1 VRSPEN
7 VVAELKWLKE
17 SYRPDHIW
25 FADDIMG
32 LKPHWWGRFADLIEA
47 QEARIPFKCLSRA
60 DLLLRGNDIPALKRA
75 GCQVIWMGAESGS
88 QQVLDAME
96 KGTKVAQI
104 HEATRRLHEAGIK
117 VGFFLQFG
125 YPGETREDIEKTL
138 QMVRDCRPDDIGM
151 SVSYPLPGTKF
162 FNRVKIQLG
171 DKQNW
176 INSSDLDMLYRGPFT
191 TAFYRQLH
199 VVLHKE
205 FRARQ
210 TWDELRR
217 MMRRPAELRPSHLR
231 RTAGMIYRLATLP
244 LSRLQL
250 ERLARVP
257 HEGVGPLPPG
267 MTLEEAAKPTPQS
280 E

>member
-47 QEARIPFKCLSRA
+47 REARIPFKCLSRA

-104 HEATRRLHEAGIK
+104 YEATHRLHEAGIK

-125 YPGETREDIEKTL
+125 YPGETRQDIEKTL

-217 MMRRPAELRPSHLR
+217 MLRRPAGLRLSHLR
-231 RTAGMIYRLATLP
+231 RTAGLIYRLATLP

-280 E
+280 D